1 MGIDR
6 RPTNFPTRGR
16 LSQGLYLA
24 STCLW
29 LGQERKRGG
38 GEGCNAQLCVGKMC
52 KMISIMFQP
61 LHDQRSSAYSGKDR
75 RRIPGLSKAQRRIKA
90 SSTPALLDR
99 DVERWVRLFL
109 KSVFIIRSISW
120 GSYSPDWILS
130 ASLGSCRM
138 IVSRIFILV
147 LIVSTRSF
155 RDVVYRWQVFGFSSI
170 YLGLFFLFF
179 FFFRIF
185 AIFSIIVFYLLL
197 YLWGYSINKMFVRCS
212 NVRMIFR
219 N

>member
-1 MGIDR
+1 
-6 RPTNFPTRGR
+6 
-16 LSQGLYLA
+16 
-24 STCLW
+24 
-29 LGQERKRGG
+29 
-38 GEGCNAQLCVGKMC
+38 
-52 KMISIMFQP
+52 MFQP

-170 YLGLFFLFF
+170 YLKLFLLLF

-185 AIFSIIVFYLLL
+185 AVFSLLSFLSSIISLR
-197 YLWGYSINKMFVRCS
+197 I
-212 NVRMIFR
+212 
-219 N
+219 